1 MGVMRQM
8 TRYVL
13 REFGSVFLVTL
24 FGFTLLVIM
33 AVLIVE
39 AIRQGLGPEPVMRMI
54 PYALPTALRPAIPV
68 AMLFAACSVFGRMSA
83 LNEFVA
89 VKSLGISP
97 MALIWPTLI
106 LAFLVSLLSVGI
118 NDVAATWGREGAQ
131 RVVLQSLE
139 QIVYGTLRTHRSY
152 RTSNGRV
159 SMSVRR
165 VDDRELIQPTMS
177 FQSADGQRTVT
188 LTAEKAELRGDPEL
202 DKLAIHMWNTVV
214 EFGDRTSA
222 YYPDELRYEIPL
234 RDAVRN
240 SSSVKHPT
248 EYASRDIPDEIMNQ
262 LSTIS
267 RREQSLAALAACQLL
282 TGDFAALKTSRWSN
296 SYQDLKSHQMRLHR
310 LYTEPWRR
318 WSEAFS
324 CFFFVWVGAP
334 LAIRLRNADVSTTF
348 LVAFGPI
355 LVLYYPLLAIVL
367 GQAKVGAIP
376 PVSVWLS
383 NVCAAIAGVLLFR
396 HVRRY

>member
-1 MGVMRQM
+1 MHQM

-13 REFGSVFLVTL
+13 REFIIVFLATL
-24 FGFTLLVIM
+24 LSFTLLVIM
-33 AVLIVE
+33 GVLIVE

-83 LNEFVA
+83 VNEFVA

-97 MALIWPTLI
+97 LALVWPTLVF
-106 LAFLVSLLSVGI
+106 AFVISLLSVAI

-165 VDDRELIQPTMS
+165 VDGRQLIQPTMS

-188 LTAEKAELRGDPEL
+188 LTAERAELRGDPIQ
-202 DKLAIHMWNTVV
+202 DKLGIYMWNTVM
-214 EFGDRTSA
+214 EFDDRTSA

-248 EYASRDIPDEIMNQ
+248 EYASREIPDEVALQLNQ
-262 LSTIS
+262 IAQ
-267 RREQSLAALAACQLL
+267 REQGLAALAAGQLL
-282 TGDFAALKTSRWSN
+282 TGDFAALKSSRWAGA
-296 SYQDLKSHQMRLHR
+296 YQDLAGHSMRLNR

-318 WSEAFS
+318 WSEGFS

-348 LVAFGPI
+348 LAAFGPI
-355 LVLYYPLLAIVL
+355 LAVYYPILAVVL
-367 GQAKVGAIP
+367 GQAKMGAIP
-376 PVSVWLS
+376 PFSVWAS
-383 NVCAAIAGVLLFR
+383 NLCAALAGAVLFR
-396 HVRRY
+396 HVWRY